1 MAQLHL
7 LSLDPTMDHFLLPV
21 SPVYGQK
28 LLDLCQA
35 CYLYP
40 PGASA
45 SSSWPGRRGQ
55 EALASGKRAQQLTH
69 LCALSQPILR
79 WVKYCSQYWLGKQ
92 RLYSSGAVVQYLLQ
106 KQQNNKKSCLG
117 VFNFPVGE
125 THNPT
130 WYAMA
135 TSAKKKYETG

>member
-7 LSLDPTMDHFLLPV
+7 LSLDTTVDHFLLPV
-21 SPVYGQK
+21 SPFYGQN

-55 EALASGKRAQQLTH
+55 EALASGKRVHQLTH
-69 LCALSQPILR
+69 LNALSQPILL
-79 WVKYCSQYWLGKQ
+79 WVKYCSKYWLGKE
-92 RLYSSGAVVQYLLQ
+92 RLYSSGAVVQSLQ
-106 KQQNNKKSCLG
+106 PKQQNNKKFCLG
-117 VFNFPVGE
+117 VSNFPAGE
-125 THNPT
+125 THHPMG
-130 WYAMA
+130 YVMA
-135 TSAKKKYETG
+135 TSAKKKYKPG